1 VPTYRVDG
9 AGSTL
14 IVRARSSV
22 HDTNTTFDKVTGTV
36 QGDPAA
42 LETSGATARFEVH
55 MASFDAG
62 DWLKN
67 RKLKKDLDL
76 DAHPIASFELRELRD
91 VVRAEGTRFEAT
103 AIGAIR
109 YRGREVAMEIR
120 GSGTMDERGIE
131 ATGSFELDIR
141 ELGMQPPKILM
152 FKVEPE
158 VTIEVT
164 LRARA
169 A

>member
-1 VPTYRVDG
+1 MAGYRVDG

-14 IVRARSSV
+14 VVRARSSV

-36 QGDPAA
+36 EADPAA
-42 LETSGATARFEVH
+42 LETTGATARFEVD

-76 DAHPIASFELRELRD
+76 GAHPTASFELRELRD
-91 VVRAEGTRFEAT
+91 VVRADDGRFEAT
-103 AIGAIR
+103 AVGVIR
-109 YRGREVAMEIR
+109 YRGRELAMEIR
-120 GSGTMDERGIE
+120 GTGTMDERGID
-131 ATGSFELDIR
+131 AAGSFELDIR
-141 ELGMQPPKILM
+141 ALGMQPPKILM

-169 A
+169 S